1 MADGGKMG
9 WMEYLRFVTPL
20 GILVLS
26 FYSTMTFNSIDAV
39 KKDLKEVS
47 TEVLHHLTNSDIHI
61 PRLTVVSR
69 DEFLIY
75 QSMRDKQMDQI
86 KDSMTRIEAGLERHR
101 EESERSYERKNSG
114 PDRTV

>member
-1 MADGGKMG
+1 MGQGGKMG

-20 GILVLS
+20 GILVLG
-26 FYSTMTFNSIDAV
+26 FYSNMTFNSIDAV

-47 TEVLHHLTNSDIHI
+47 AEVLHHLTNSDIHI

-75 QSMRDKQMDQI
+75 QSMRDKQMDGI
-86 KDSMTRIEAGLERHR
+86 RDSMGRIETILEDHRKETERQRDR
-101 EESERSYERKNSG
+101 EEDRKILKQ
-114 PDRTV
+114 